1 MKKISKIVAVL
12 MAGMMLVSLTGC
24 SDVIMTAKAENAP
37 EALALV
43 IGNHKCSRK
52 PNLNSLCI
60 LEEVSETVENYGFI
74 SVISIDGNPSLEA
87 GDSYDIPE
95 QYKKAAET
103 KLHADAE
110 NKARN
115 LMRQLEGIQAD
126 DEEVDTLKAIRI
138 AVESFDEAPGN
149 MKKKMFIVDTGL
161 STTGL
166 LDFNNNLLC
175 GEPEAVAEMLADKE
189 AIPDLSGITVTW
201 CRTKVAAPQAELSPG
216 QEKTLEGIWK
226 AIIEKGG
233 GTVTFLESNTGESV
247 DENLPEVSAIELPVE
262 EPVKFNEADMDM
274 DQEVFNKPVFFSEE
288 QIRFQGDSDK
298 YAEPE
303 KATACIKPVA
313 KYMLANTDFR
323 ILLAGTTADDEY
335 NQYVRELSCARAE
348 KVKSSLIEMGVP
360 KERIAAV
367 GLGNR
372 DPWHIYGA
380 GLSGDLAAQN
390 RKVVL
395 LNADMEE
402 AVKIQNEYDGTDF

>member
-1 MKKISKIVAVL
+1 MKRISKIAAVL
-12 MAGMMLVSLTGC
+12 TVGVMLVSLTGC
-24 SDVIMTAKAENAP
+24 SDAITAKAEKAP
-37 EALALV
+37 NALALV

-52 PNLNSLCI
+52 PNLNSLRI
-60 LEEVSETVENYGFI
+60 LETVSDTVENYGFI

-95 QYKKAAET
+95 QYKNADET
-103 KLHADAE
+103 KLHEDAV

-115 LMRQLEGIQAD
+115 LMERLEDIQAN

-138 AVESFDEAPGN
+138 AAESFDEAPVN
-149 MKKKMFIVDTGL
+149 MEKKMFIVDTGL

-175 GEPEAVAEMLADKE
+175 GEPEAVAEMLADKD
-189 AIPDLSGITVTW
+189 AIPDLSGIAVTW

-216 QEKTLEGIWK
+216 QENVLEGIWK

-233 GTVTFLESNTGESV
+233 GTVSFLESNTSEFMDES
-247 DENLPEVSAIELPVE
+247 LPEVSTIELSIE
-262 EPVKFNEADMDM
+262 EPVKFDEIDMNTEK
-274 DQEVFNKPVFFSEE
+274 EVFDKPVFFSEE
-288 QIRFQGDSDK
+288 QIRFQGDSEK

-303 KATACIKPVA
+303 KAAACIKPVA
-313 KYMLANTDFR
+313 EYMLANTDFR

-335 NQYVRELSCARAE
+335 NQYVKELSCARAE

-360 KERIAAV
+360 KERIVAV

-372 DPWHIYGA
+372 DPWHIYGV
-380 GLSGDLAAQN
+380 GISGDLAAQN

-395 LNADMEE
+395 LNADVEE
-402 AVKIQNEYDGTDF
+402 AMKIQQEYDIRR